1 MDKLEQLTQKDL
13 EEFYQLYLYAF
24 TNSDSK
30 GRRAF
35 FDHRYNHALKYGIK
49 HNGKLGSGMLSI
61 PFHVNFHGV
70 KYKMN
75 GIGDVMSYPEYGGN
89 GAITQLM
96 QQAFNDMLEDN
107 VALSYLAPFSYDFYR
122 RFGYEEVFDRT
133 IYRVKNTDL
142 PRVKID
148 KKIGSIERLTLAEAI
163 PFIKEV
169 YANNPN
175 SHNAGLIREDW
186 WWDYLV
192 LKHPHWQV
200 GVYFSEDHL
209 SAGYVIYEGL
219 DTTFSIQEI
228 MFTNW
233 ESFQYLSRF
242 ICQHE
247 SMFSTFEYA
256 SGDPLGHPDIL
267 KNPSNVE
274 VQIKPYMM
282 ARIINLETFINHYPF
297 LKKIKS
303 TRVAVADKM
312 LPANNG
318 IWRLLINA
326 NGTSFE
332 KISDNENN
340 MADIRISIQELTKVL
355 LGYRSLNELNRIG
368 AIRGSYEAITNLDAT
383 LRKEPPM
390 LWDYF

>member
-24 TNSDSK
+24 TNLDSK
-30 GRRAF
+30 GRRTF

-303 TRVAVADKM
+303 TRVAVTDKM

-340 MADIRISIQELTKVL
+340 MADIRISIQEPTKVL

>member
-24 TNSDSK
+24 TNLDSK
-30 GRRAF
+30 GRRTF

-169 YANNPN
+169 YVNNPN

-303 TRVAVADKM
+303 TRVAVTDKM

>member
-24 TNSDSK
+24 TNLDSK

-142 PRVKID
+142 SRVKID

-303 TRVAVADKM
+303 TRVAVTDKM

-318 IWRLLINA
+318 I
-326 NGTSFE
+326 
-332 KISDNENN
+332 
-340 MADIRISIQELTKVL
+340 
-355 LGYRSLNELNRIG
+355 
-368 AIRGSYEAITNLDAT
+368 
-383 LRKEPPM
+383 
-390 LWDYF
+390 

>member
-24 TNSDSK
+24 TNLDSK
-30 GRRAF
+30 GRRTF

-49 HNGKLGSGMLSI
+49 HNGKLRSGMLSI

-303 TRVAVADKM
+303 TRVAVTDKM